1 MGIFFFRKKSK
12 LNGGE
17 KRESLIIKP
26 ISSEIEGT
34 SVPPVVVLLM
44 KIGDKSKIYEL
55 PTSRDFSIGRDP
67 NNDLCLDGPNV
78 SSFHAKI
85 SPLKNS
91 YVLYDLLS
99 KTGVKVNHREVH
111 QRRLR
116 FGDSIEIG
124 YANLF
129 FDLKKGLRRD
139 EEFFDGMEK
148 RKAVRISPPL
158 TLKFIVYSSNKA
170 EEFSTLIKDIS
181 LEGAGIEIEGKLL
194 SKGSMVEA
202 QIYSSELLPVELI
215 GTVVRA
221 KSFEKNGKVLNEIGI
236 QFLEMGEESRER
248 FKNYLIKCVS

>member
-1 MGIFFFRKKSK
+1 MGIFFFKKKSK
-12 LNGGE
+12 LTIRG

-26 ISSEIEGT
+26 ISSEIEGA
-34 SVPPVVVLLM
+34 SVPPVVVLLV
-44 KIGDKSKIYEL
+44 KIGDKSQIYEL
-55 PTSRDFSIGRDP
+55 PTGRDFNIGRDP
-67 NNDLCLDGPNV
+67 KNDLCLDEPNV

-85 SPLKNS
+85 SPLKDS

-99 KTGVKVNHREVH
+99 ETGVKVNHREVH

-124 YANLF
+124 SANLF
-129 FDLKKGLRRD
+129 FDLKKGYRRD
-139 EEFFDGMEK
+139 EEFFEGMEK

-170 EEFSTLIKDIS
+170 AEFSALIKDIS
-181 LEGAGIEIEGKLL
+181 LEGAGIEIEGKL
-194 SKGSMVEA
+194 SKGSMIEA

-221 KSFEKNGKVLNEIGI
+221 KSFEKNGKMLNEIGI